1 MLFDINFHDLANLQ
15 QKNSIRPKTRV
26 SRHFPAQSSKMKDC
40 VMMKDGKMMVMKG
53 GMSMMM
59 MGDSTF
65 KNGTMVMKDGTVKM
79 KDGTSLVSKNLP
91 SIYRM
96 KTGTGPVQ

>member
-1 MLFDINFHDLANLQ
+1 
-15 QKNSIRPKTRV
+15 
-26 SRHFPAQSSKMKDC
+26 
-40 VMMKDGKMMVMKG
+40 MVMKG

-96 KTGTGPVQ
+96 KTETGPVQ